1 MRALYNGLSAGLQ
14 RQMCFASIKLGMYD
28 STKAMYSRI
37 LHERPEGMHI
47 MTRVLA
53 GLTTGGLAVVCAQPT
68 DVVKVRFQAQKK
80 EVSTGKARYSSTMQ
94 AYRTIGREEGV
105 RGLWKGA
112 LPNIFRNSIVNVSEI
127 VCYDIVKDCLI
138 QYANMKD
145 NIFCH
150 FTGAVIAGK
159 TKKRFLL

>member
-1 MRALYNGLSAGLQ
+1 
-14 RQMCFASIKLGMYD
+14 
-28 STKAMYSRI
+28 
-37 LHERPEGMHI
+37 
-47 MTRVLA
+47 
-53 GLTTGGLAVVCAQPT
+53 
-68 DVVKVRFQAQKK
+68 
-80 EVSTGKARYSSTMQ
+80 MQ

-112 LPNIFRNSIVNVSEI
+112 IPNIFRNSIVNVSEI

-145 NIFCH
+145 NILCH

-159 TKKRFLL
+159 KF